1 MAVREQSVICDAAAD
16 ATLAAVAS
24 KAYDVR
30 LLKAKLGIEQGNRTP
45 SKTASFPLATFTAAL
60 EAAASDR
67 GDGLLGLKL
76 GKSFQFEGFG
86 ELATLALVAATLGDA
101 LEKFV
106 RHSSVLQS
114 NSSFDVSVS
123 GDLARLSYAIVDPAV
138 KLRRQD
144 ACFTVAVQHAFL
156 SRKLGYEVRPSLVEF
171 QHTPEPDASDYRAHF
186 GCTVQFG
193 KPVNSICFPA
203 RLLEEPAVHANP
215 DLGSQLEA
223 MLADRMQ
230 SMAGS
235 FDFSFAIDAWMVSA
249 FSAGTSVEIEQA
261 ASDFGMSLRSF
272 QRKLMECEINY
283 LEIRNRVRCRIAR
296 QLLSETST
304 AITSIALYLGYSE
317 TSAFSRVF
325 RHLTNISPSR
335 YRMQARP
342 AHDDCDSWRRSP
354 TLDGNAWLIAGREPA
369 PSSRDSNRRSA
380 DGARERAVV
389 ISAERWSC
397 RDGCW
402 PRRA

>member
-1 MAVREQSVICDAAAD
+1 MAMQEQSVICAAVAD
-16 ATLAAVAS
+16 ATLAAVGP
-24 KAYDVR
+24 KADDVR

-76 GKSFQFEGFG
+76 GRSFHFEGFG
-86 ELATLALVAATLGDA
+86 ELATLALAAATLGDA

-114 NSSFDVSVS
+114 NSSFDLSVS
-123 GDLARLSYAIVDPAV
+123 GDLARLSYAIVDPSI

-171 QHTPEPDASDYRAHF
+171 QNTPELDASDYRAHF

-193 KPVNSICFPA
+193 KPLNSICFPA
-203 RLLEEPAVHANP
+203 RLLEEPAALANP
-215 DLGSQLEA
+215 DLGSRLEA
-223 MLADRMQ
+223 ILADRMRA
-230 SMAGS
+230 MAGS

-342 AHDDCDSWRRSP
+342 ALEDRGSWRRSP
-354 TLDGNAWLIAGREPA
+354 TLDGNAWLIAGRELA
-369 PSSRDSNRRSA
+369 ASSRQQPAIGRW
-380 DGARERAVV
+380 GARASGRYF
-389 ISAERWSC
+389 
-397 RDGCW
+397 G
-402 PRRA
+402 